1 MATGLRDSRRG
12 TESIGG
18 DGAPARA
25 ADADVPPARR
35 SVPACETPSK
45 RGLSEVRGGDLSW
58 FCGLV
63 WRVTGAAPAAVE
75 RRRAAWWRF
84 FSDAESSA
92 GASLYNSLLIL
103 SLVGS
108 IATTFLETTST
119 PGNFPSS
126 LTSTGS
132 ARRYREY
139 EIACTAVFSLDLL
152 FRLLASERFLA
163 DRAPAARAARQKR
176 ASYER
181 RFSSL
186 RSEKARPFASDWRN
200 WVDGVAVLP
209 LYVSLLTR
217 GAKWTRSLGVL
228 RMLRCFKITSSYT
241 ATQVL
246 AVTLKNVARP
256 LALPLF
262 FLAVSALVCGSILFL
277 LEPCALQEVCTFEGL
292 WEAIYFVLVGMTTVG
307 YGDMVPVTAWA
318 RAATIVV
325 LLGGALFLSMPL
337 AIIGIEFDNAWRRQY
352 EDVVRERAA
361 FGLIRTWI
369 AAARARAA
377 YVGPRALMHV
387 TLSSSRDLGESIS
400 GGASRSESQ
409 KELLAKGSATKRALR
424 LFKRLFFGAPEKSAA
439 PRGRSLKD
447 QRARVVTMS
456 VGRHHLV
463 ADFFR
468 FNDLLCDAADL
479 AARLEGH
486 EEDRNYVALP
496 AADGLFDDDDD
507 DYGLDEED
515 TVRRMETDDGKSV
528 VVLQESVASEERRL
542 IDKGRRA
549 SAPTLDSAASS
560 AERLRAGA
568 TLAGHLQ
575 HTARACEMALWRVL
589 WRVNDALTGHHESR
603 QAFIG
608 RFVAG
613 DEGRDL
619 ETIKVM
625 GPKASRGSLAGEALR
640 LRLQNMM
647 SQSTLSLEPELAV
660 EAARTRAE
668 AASWRESVKRRRR
681 GLWVL
686 LNAPNSSRL
695 ALVYH
700 AVLVAMIFASTCA
713 FVLEASPK
721 YMRLGEDSHHCERIV
736 RDYCTAAARD
746 HRLDPACFA
755 ATGALVNA
763 TDERGDPRPYPAVDP
778 ARKLRFP
785 RKAANRRRC
794 RDDDSKRDC
803 YGVGLNFGAA
813 GRGLNG
819 AWTCD
824 GAARAVSAVGAFRPF
839 QTMLTLDLPNWRTD
853 LWSSL
858 GAKDANRA
866 NRRHD
871 VCYATSCQNGS
882 PGPSYVSLEGLW
894 IWLETPAVL
903 AFALDALL
911 RLAAHPE
918 GAAGH
923 FADPYSYL
931 DVLGVLPYLLEV
943 AFTDRNGGHPERAL
957 RGAHR
962 PDFTLG
968 ADTAWPMF
976 LAKSLK
982 CLRFCKLARYVYG
995 WDVLVSTLVDVKTK
1009 LALPLVLLFM
1019 MNSCAALLVYYAEYD
1034 ASCTALVGTS
1044 GVQAVFGERG
1054 CGAAARDAVVGA
1066 ITGRLGELY
1075 DMDAAGADGWSGV
1088 HRKYKMAV
1096 TYDREISS
1104 VPNALEGW
1112 WLSFITMTSVGFGR
1126 ITPET
1131 NPGQLIMA
1139 VAMICGQF
1147 YLSMPLTIVGGTFY
1161 ASYRRKNRR
1170 EKAITDVLSGDAD
1183 SFVVKPKIVISEDA
1197 MAVFVKAK
1205 DLANELSKAVAAL
1218 RRAAGPDRAPALRRA
1233 RAVLGELL
1241 ALQPRVSRL
1250 VHAIEREMRKTKRV
1264 SANPD
1269 APEATT
1275 RYQG

>member
-1 MATGLRDSRRG
+1 MATGLRDDSRRG
-12 TESIGG
+12 TESIDG

-35 SVPACETPSK
+35 SVAACETPSK

-58 FCGLV
+58 FCGLA
-63 WRVTGAAPAAVE
+63 WRLTGAAPAAVE
-75 RRRAAWWRF
+75 RKRAAWWRF
-84 FSDAESSA
+84 FSDAESSTA
-92 GASLYNSLLIL
+92 ASLYNSLLIL

-119 PGNFPSS
+119 PGNFP
-126 LTSTGS
+126 LPQTSTGS

-139 EIACTAVFSLDLL
+139 EIFCTTVFSLDLF

-163 DRAPAARAARQKR
+163 DRAPAARAAHQKR
-176 ASYER
+176 ASLK

-186 RSEKARPFASDWRN
+186 RSEKAKPFASDWRN
-200 WVDGVAVLP
+200 WVDLAAVLP

-217 GAKWTRSLGVL
+217 RAKWTRSLGVL
-228 RMLRCFKITSSYT
+228 RMLRCFRITSSYT

-246 AVTLKNVARP
+246 AVTLKNVAKP

-277 LEPCALQEVCTFEGL
+277 LEPCVLREVCTFEGL
-292 WEAIYFVLVGMTTVG
+292 WEAIYFVLVGMTTV
-307 YGDMVPVTAWA
+307 TAWA
-318 RAATIVV
+318 RAATIVM

-361 FGLIRTWI
+361 FGLIRTWV

-377 YVGPRALMHV
+377 YDGPRGLMHV
-387 TLSSSRDLGESIS
+387 SLSSRSLSESS
-400 GGASRSESQ
+400 AGGASRSDSQ
-409 KELLAKGSATKRALR
+409 KELLARGGSATKRALR
-424 LFKRLFFGAPEKSAA
+424 LIKRLFFGAPEKSAA
-439 PRGRSLKD
+439 PRGRSLKN

-468 FNDLLCDAADL
+468 FNDLLCDAADF

-496 AADGLFDDDDD
+496 AADGLFDEDDD

-515 TVRRMETDDGKSV
+515 TVRRLETDDGKGL
-528 VVLQESVASEERRL
+528 VVLQESFASEERRL
-542 IDKGRRA
+542 IDKGLIDKGRRA
-549 SAPTLDSAASS
+549 AAPTLDSSASS
-560 AERLRAGA
+560 VERMRAGA
-568 TLAGHLQ
+568 TLAGHLM

-608 RFVAG
+608 RFVDG
-613 DEGRDL
+613 GEGRDL
-619 ETIKVM
+619 ESLKVM

-660 EAARTRAE
+660 EAARTREE
-668 AASWRESVKRRRR
+668 AASWRDSIKHRRR

-700 AVLVAMIFASTCA
+700 AVLVAMILASTCA
-713 FVLEASPK
+713 FVLEASPN

-755 ATGALVNA
+755 ATGALRHA

-813 GRGLNG
+813 GKGLNG
-819 AWTCD
+819 SWTCD

-866 NRRHD
+866 NRHHD

-882 PGPSYVSLEGLW
+882 PGPSYESLEGLW

-957 RGAHR
+957 RSRRHR

-995 WDVLVSTLVDVKTK
+995 WDVLVSTLVEVKTK

-1034 ASCTALVGTS
+1034 TSCTAVVGTS
-1044 GVQAVFGERG
+1044 GVRAVPDERG
-1054 CGAAARDAVVGA
+1054 CGAAARDAVVRA
-1066 ITGRLGELY
+1066 ITKRFGELY
-1075 DMDAAGADGWSGV
+1075 DMDAAGTDGWSGV
-1088 HRKYKMAV
+1088 HRKYEMAV
-1096 TYDREISS
+1096 TYDREVSS

-1112 WLSFITMTSVGFGR
+1112 WLSFITMTAVGFGR

-1131 NPGQLIMA
+1131 NPGQLVMA

-1250 VHAIEREMRKTKRV
+1250 VHAIERKMRKTKKV

-1269 APEATT
+1269 VPGATT
-1275 RYQG
+1275 RYQA